1 MQDLN
6 NKTVVTV
13 GADDEQTISLND
25 LFRNIK
31 ARWSWYVVSL
41 IAVIILATVY
51 LLHATPMFTRTTDIL
66 LKDDNTQNFF
76 STEVSEMMG
85 MNSTPASILNEMF
98 VLSSPEVMEQVV
110 NRLELNQVYKYP
122 VALRKQ
128 ELYHNSPIVVE
139 WADSTLIDKSF
150 SFVIDVTDDH
160 KNVTLSKFKVSK
172 DKFSGKASGAIG
184 EPIET
189 PIGVISVHATNFME
203 NPPKGMDE
211 APTRI
216 YFNYT
221 PEKVCARD
229 YCKKLK
235 TEYNE
240 DRGDVISMTI
250 SCETAKKATEVLEE
264 IVKTYNDRWIAERS
278 KTALATSTFIDD
290 RLKAIEDELGDVE
303 TTISDFKSAHRMIDM
318 DAMAQIYLS
327 QSVENQRQLNAL
339 SQQIAIA
346 RFIKNELT
354 GNDLSRLLPATAEI
368 AGTDIQALVTAYNT
382 SVNDRNTKLISM
394 PEDSPL
400 IIQKTETIKKQRD
413 AILSSVETAL
423 EALNVQYNAIT
434 NFDNKT
440 QSQIASAPGQAKY
453 LMSEE
458 RKQKVKEAL
467 YVFLLQR
474 REENE
479 LGQAFTSYN
488 IRMVTEPY
496 GLSTPTSPKKM
507 MIYLIAVF
515 IGLIIPTLMIY
526 IREVTNTCVRSRK
539 DIESLPLPFVGEIP
553 QIDSHRSAFK
563 RWADKLKLKGVRKS
577 SDKSMVRPLM
587 VHKGERSLTAESF
600 RMVRANMD
608 FMRSMQTI
616 ENTNDKGRVVMVV
629 SLNAG
634 SGKTFVSL
642 NLAASYA
649 LKGSRV
655 CLVDFDLRKG
665 TVSLNAGNRAHGL
678 TDYLI
683 GRELDLTKLVVKDID
698 GISGFDILPEG
709 MRPPNPTELL
719 YSSRLIPLIE
729 WLKSNYDYV
738 FFDCPPVEIV
748 ADPLILAPFAD
759 MTIFVMRAGVFDR
772 SDLPYLSNLYSS
784 RRYNNLAVVL
794 NGTDQVHGVYGQ
806 YGYGANY
813 VKGSHYSF

>member
-6 NKTVVTV
+6 NKPVVAVDT
-13 GADDEQTISLND
+13 DDEQTISLTD
-25 LFRNIK
+25 LFRNMR
-31 ARWSWYVVSL
+31 ARWSWYVISL
-41 IAVIILATVY
+41 LAVLILATVY

-66 LKDDNTQNFF
+66 LKDDNTQNIF
-76 STEVSEMMG
+76 STEISEMMG
-85 MNSTPASILNEMF
+85 VNSTPASILNEMF

-110 NRLELNQVYKYP
+110 NRLELNQVYSYP

-128 ELYHNSPIVVE
+128 EMYHNSPIVVE
-139 WADSTLIDKSF
+139 WADSTLADKSF
-150 SFVIDVTDDH
+150 SFVVDITDNH
-160 KNVTLSKFKVSK
+160 QNVTLRKFKVGK
-172 DKFSGKASGAIG
+172 DKFSGNAKGAIG
-184 EPIET
+184 APIET
-189 PIGVISVHATNFME
+189 PIGIVSVHATNYME
-203 NPPKGMDE
+203 NPPKGME
-211 APTRI
+211 ETPTRI
-216 YFNYT
+216 YFKYT
-221 PEKVCARD
+221 PVKVCARD

-240 DRGDVISMTI
+240 DRGDVVSMTI
-250 SCETAKKATEVLEE
+250 SCETAKKATDVLDE

-290 RLKAIEDELGDVE
+290 RLKAIEEELGDVE

-318 DAMAQIYLS
+318 EAMAQIYLS
-327 QSVENQRQLNAL
+327 QSAENQRQLNAL

-346 RFIKNELT
+346 RYIRNELT

-368 AGTDIQALVTAYNT
+368 AGTDLQALVTAYNT
-382 SVNDRNTKLISM
+382 SVNDRNTKLLSM

-400 IIQKTETIKKQRD
+400 IIQKTESIKKQRE
-413 AILSSVETAL
+413 AILSSIETAL
-423 EALNVQYNAIT
+423 EALNFQYNAIT

-440 QSQIASAPGQAKY
+440 QNQIASAPGQAKY

-496 GLSTPTSPKKM
+496 GLPTPTSPKKM

-553 QIDSHRSAFK
+553 QIGTRKAVK
-563 RWADKLKLKGVRKS
+563 RWVGKVKHKS
-577 SDKSMVRPLM
+577 IKNSAANQRMRPLV
-587 VHKGERSLTAESF
+587 VHKGERSLAAESF
-600 RMVRANMD
+600 RMVRTNMD

-649 LKGSRV
+649 QKGSRV

-665 TVSLNAGNRAHGL
+665 TVSLNAGNPPHGL

-683 GRELDLTKLVVKDID
+683 GRELDLNKLVVKNVE

-709 MRPPNPTELL
+709 VRPPNPTELL

-738 FFDCPPVEIV
+738 FLDCPPVEIV
-748 ADPLILAPFAD
+748 ADALILAPFAD
-759 MTIFVMRAGVFDR
+759 MTLFVMRAGVFQKP
-772 SDLPYLSNLYSS
+772 DLSYLSNLYSS
-784 RRYNNLAVVL
+784 RRYNNLAVIL

-806 YGYGANY
+806 YGYGAY
-813 VKGSHYSF
+813 YIKGSH